1 MTKRLTV
8 FVLLGGIAA
17 LGASGAL
24 AAGPP
29 PPKAPVSI
37 SLPGDAGFAF
47 KPGPGVESAQ
57 RNCLTCHS
65 SAYVSTQPALTK
77 AQWTGEVTKMRAVY
91 GAPIP
96 DDQIAPLADYLAATY
111 GKP

>member
-1 MTKRLTV
+1 MMKRLIAFAV
-8 FVLLGGIAA
+8 FGGIAA
-17 LGASGAL
+17 TGAL

-47 KPGPGVESAQ
+47 KAGPGVVPAQ
-57 RNCLTCHS
+57 RYCLTCHS

-91 GAPIP
+91 GAQIP
-96 DDQIAPLADYLAATY
+96 DDQVGPIADYLTTTY